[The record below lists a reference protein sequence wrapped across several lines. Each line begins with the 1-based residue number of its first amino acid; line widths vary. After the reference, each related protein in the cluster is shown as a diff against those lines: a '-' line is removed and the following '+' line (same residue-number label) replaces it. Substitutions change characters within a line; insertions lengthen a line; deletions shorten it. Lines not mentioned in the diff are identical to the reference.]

1 MLYLWSQTYG
11 FLLVIVQHQI
21 ATEMEWDHINVWLL
35 EEVSVNDG
43 RLLYQI
49 AFCPTA
55 LSEREEEKDTASFML
70 LGLCVILSAW
80 ITQLVYIWWPFSAF
94 KTVFNIKNIFF
105 PKIHWVLSVKSHLSP
120 VKIFPSTAFLYKAL
134 ITQFAESALETLRS
148 EAWRIFFS
156 FKRRERKEKKERRGE
171 AVCQKFSLSCP
182 PGCIYYGHTGK
193 KEKKRARRKRRK
205 KGRRIWEWKG
215 EIKGKQKF
223 HPKPGILQAVIFQ
236 LIEKTLN
243 KKSSLEN
250 RKCCDYKV
258 EHFISTNWS
267 LNVLWESN
275 CSVQIGRKKYD
286 TAWRR
291 IFFPFWFITAFFF
304 FLLIIFWH
312 SFFFPAIRAS
322 SQTQTKQ
329 CNA

>member
-1 MLYLWSQTYG
+1 MSF
-11 FLLVIVQHQI
+11 FLLELHNRF
-21 ATEMEWDHINVWLL
+21 TFCGHFWLL
-35 EEVSVNDG
+35 K
-43 RLLYQI
+43 L
-49 AFCPTA
+49 
-55 LSEREEEKDTASFML
+55 
-70 LGLCVILSAW
+70 
-80 ITQLVYIWWPFSAF
+80 
-94 KTVFNIKNIFF
+94 FNIKNIFF

-156 FKRRERKEKKERRGE
+156 FKWRERKEKEDIEERRS
-171 AVCQKFSLSCP
+171 SLSK
-182 PGCIYYGHTGK
+182 IFIVMSTWLHLLWAYR
-193 KEKKRARRKRRK
+193 EKKKKSGAKRKRRK
-205 KGRRIWEWKG
+205 KRKEKLGVEGRNKRKT
-215 EIKGKQKF
+215 KF

-236 LIEKTLN
+236 LIEKPLN

-275 CSVQIGRKKYD
+275 CSVQIGRKKYN

-291 IFFPFWFITAFFF
+291 IFFPFGLSQHF
-304 FLLIIFWH
+304 
-312 SFFFPAIRAS
+312 SFFFSFFCFFPFY
-322 SQTQTKQ
+322 
-329 CNA
+329 

>member
-1 MLYLWSQTYG
+1 MSF
-11 FLLVIVQHQI
+11 FLLELHNRS
-21 ATEMEWDHINVWLL
+21 TFGGHF
-35 EEVSVNDG
+35 
-43 RLLYQI
+43 RLLK
-49 AFCPTA
+49 
-55 LSEREEEKDTASFML
+55 L
-70 LGLCVILSAW
+70 
-80 ITQLVYIWWPFSAF
+80 
-94 KTVFNIKNIFF
+94 FNIKNIFF

-134 ITQFAESALETLRS
+134 ITQFGESALETLRS

-156 FKRRERKEKKERRGE
+156 FKRRERKEKEEREERRS
-171 AVCQKFSLSCP
+171 SLSK
-182 PGCIYYGHTGK
+182 IFIVMSTWLHLLWAYREKRKKKKGK
-193 KEKKRARRKRRK
+193 KKEERK
-205 KGRRIWEWKG
+205 KGRRSWEWKG

-236 LIEKTLN
+236 LIEKPLN

-275 CSVQIGRKKYD
+275 CSVQIGRKKYN

-291 IFFPFWFITAFFF
+291 IF
-304 FLLIIFWH
+304 
-312 SFFFPAIRAS
+312 
-322 SQTQTKQ
+322 
-329 CNA
+329 

>member
-1 MLYLWSQTYG
+1 MEDFF
-11 FLLVIVQHQI
+11 FLLNG
-21 ATEMEWDHINVWLL
+21 E
-35 EEVSVNDG
+35 
-43 RLLYQI
+43 
-49 AFCPTA
+49 
-55 LSEREEEKDTASFML
+55 
-70 LGLCVILSAW
+70 
-80 ITQLVYIWWPFSAF
+80 
-94 KTVFNIKNIFF
+94 
-105 PKIHWVLSVKSHLSP
+105 
-120 VKIFPSTAFLYKAL
+120 
-134 ITQFAESALETLRS
+134 
-148 EAWRIFFS
+148 
-156 FKRRERKEKKERRGE
+156 KEKKRKRGE
-171 AVCQKFSLSCP
+171 EKQSVKNFHCHVHLAASTMGIQ
-182 PGCIYYGHTGK
+182 GK
-193 KEKKRARRKRRK
+193 KKKRARRKRRK
-205 KGRRIWEWKG
+205 KGRRSWEWKG

-304 FLLIIFWH
+304 FLLIF
-312 SFFFPAIRAS
+312 FLAQLFFPAIRAS